1 MVQHNQNQSLQG
13 DRSKSLLYMLSGIL
27 FVLVLL
33 EKSMGSATSP
43 KLNLPSASDIPQVRD
58 NATQKA
64 HDLIAS
70 EPWKNGFSGF
80 KNVSPNDSEIPVV
93 DFDENSPGMK
103 PAKKPEMDES
113 WEEQARNEID
123 ELIPDEEIP
132 VMDTK
137 KSRNI
142 EHVNVYFIK
151 FFGTDNKAQ
160 SRLVR
165 VPRLVPTNTDPILY
179 ILAELKKGP
188 RPEESSKG
196 VLNAIPDTFSYSKN
210 YKITDGILHLDL
222 SGSFEYGGGPE
233 IIRDRLD
240 QLTHSLVGINDIR
253 AIRFTIDR
261 KKVTSLGGDGIP
273 LPDVMGKRDRRITT
287 L

>member
-1 MVQHNQNQSLQG
+1 MVQQNQNNPV

-33 EKSMGSATSP
+33 EKSIGSGP
-43 KLNLPSASDIPQVRD
+43 NVKLPNASDLPDVRD
-58 NATQKA
+58 KATQKA
-64 HDLIAS
+64 QDLIAN

-80 KNVSPNDSEIPVV
+80 RNVGAPDSEIPIVEY
-93 DFDENSPGMK
+93 DPNSFNSRP
-103 PAKKPEMDES
+103 PHNAIPPTNEM

-132 VMDTK
+132 VMDSS
-137 KSRNI
+137 KSKNI

-151 FFGTDNKAQ
+151 FFGSDNKAQ

-165 VPRLVPTNTDPILY
+165 VPRLVPAGSDPVIFILN
-179 ILAELKKGP
+179 ELKKGP

-196 VLNAIPDTFSYSKN
+196 VLNAIPENFSYSKQ
-210 YKITDGILHLDL
+210 YSIREGILHLDL
-222 SGSFEYGGGPE
+222 GGSFEYGGGPE
-233 IIRDRLD
+233 IIKDRLD
-240 QLTHSLVGINDIR
+240 QIAHSLVGVGDIR
-253 AIRFTIDR
+253 AIRFTLDK
-261 KKVTSLGGDGIP
+261 KKVSALGGDGIP
-273 LPDVMGKRDRRITT
+273 LPEVFGKRDRKITT